1 MDIQPLVN
9 LTSRAWSLKIL
20 ALMATGVP
28 GRQAPLLAATEA
40 GRTAFADSL
49 DHLVRTGLVE
59 RNPGHGHPLRPEF
72 RLTKAGTDLAGTA
85 LGIAKAIQNEGEF
98 AILRRRW
105 TVPILAMTR
114 DPQRF
119 SALRSGL
126 APISDRAL
134 AAALQ
139 QLEAQNW
146 VSRTIDASRRHP
158 YPLYTAINR
167 GREINAAIGMAA

>member
-1 MDIQPLVN
+1 
-9 LTSRAWSLKIL
+9 
-20 ALMATGVP
+20 
-28 GRQAPLLAATEA
+28 
-40 GRTAFADSL
+40 
-49 DHLVRTGLVE
+49 
-59 RNPGHGHPLRPEF
+59 
-72 RLTKAGTDLAGTA
+72 
-85 LGIAKAIQNEGEF
+85 AIQNDGEF
-98 AILRRRW
+98 AVLRRRW